1 MARDIVE
8 EMYATKKADYF
19 SLEREIFKQAI
30 TGTGLQIL
38 DIGCGTGVLGAYFR
52 EHQQC
57 TVQGIE
63 ISEDAYQIAITNLDN
78 AYKANIET
86 FDLPF
91 DTNFFDVIVM
101 GDVLEHLINP
111 VPALQK
117 LLTVLKPGGRIYIT
131 VPNIRYWRV
140 VRDLVF
146 SDQWEY
152 ASWGTLDYT
161 HLRFFTKSSIVK
173 LMKQSGMK
181 VTKAERVIKHP
192 SISSWISRF
201 TIGLFD
207 GFLASHTFLIIEK

>member
-30 TGTGLQIL
+30 TGSALQIL

-63 ISEDAYQIAITNLDN
+63 INEDAYQIALTNLDK

-91 DTNFFDVIVM
+91 EPNFFDVIVM
-101 GDVLEHLINP
+101 GDVLEHLISP
-111 VPALQK
+111 IPALEK
-117 LLTVLKPGGRIYIT
+117 LLVVLKSGGHIYIT

-140 VRDLVF
+140 VCNLVF
-146 SDQWEY
+146 RDRWDY
-152 ASWGTLDYT
+152 ASWGILDYT

-173 LMKQSGMK
+173 HLQQSGIK
-181 VTKAERVIKHP
+181 VAKVERVIKHP

-201 TIGLFD
+201 TGGLFD
-207 GFLASHTFLIIEK
+207 GFLASHTFLIIQK